1 MADSMVRKK
10 ELLLLSMMVP
20 DEEMCNFVGQKRWTN
35 EWLKIDRKKG
45 AYYTTFK
52 ELAVED
58 TLGSADVFLNF
69 VPRGRHLERLLLK
82 AYGIANGGVF
92 FFWCSQFCNGDSL
105 QEQCTRRD
113 IENWVILYPLHD
125 AQIQTT

>member
-1 MADSMVRKK
+1 MVRKK

-45 AYYTTFK
+45 TYNTIFK

-58 TLGSADVFLNF
+58 TPGCAD
-69 VPRGRHLERLLLK
+69 
-82 AYGIANGGVF
+82 F
-92 FFWCSQFCNGDSL
+92 F
-105 QEQCTRRD
+105 
-113 IENWVILYPLHD
+113 
-125 AQIQTT
+125 